1 MKKKTY
7 LLLLASV
14 FTLFF
19 AACGPEIDIDKL
31 SPEEAIEYLD
41 AKIKKHPDDAN
52 LHYQRGKTLIALGK
66 QKNHSQYFKEAIND
80 LNKAISIDP
89 DHAEYYIALGDAY
102 FSIGNTGESYTA
114 LRKALQLDENNFE
127 AHLKMGEIAYYSG
140 NHELAMENL
149 NKVTEQD
156 PNNQTALFIKGFI
169 YKEAKDTA
177 NAVFY
182 FRKLIDLYPDYEPA
196 YEELGMLYAQHRNK
210 LGLEYLNT
218 ALKLQPENINVLYAL
233 GLLYQDVEE
242 AEKANEYYA
251 KINVLDSTF
260 KYAWHNRGYL
270 EMVFYEDYPNAI
282 EFFQKALQCDPQY
295 AEAAYNLGLAYELA
309 GDKAKAKECYANA
322 EKLGYKEAK

>member
-1 MKKKTY
+1 MKKT
-7 LLLLASV
+7 LHLLFLASAITLLLA
-14 FTLFF
+14 
-19 AACGPEIDIDKL
+19 ACGSDVDIDKL
-31 SPEEAIEYLD
+31 TPEEAIEYLD
-41 AKIKKHPDDAN
+41 AQLKKHPDDAQ
-52 LHYQRGKTLIALGK
+52 LHYQRGKVLIALGK
-66 QKNHSQYFKEAIND
+66 EKMHSQYFNEAIRD
-80 LNKAISIDP
+80 LEKAVKLD
-89 DHAEYYIALGDAY
+89 DTHVEYYTALGDAY
-102 FSIGNTGESYTA
+102 FSIGNTGDSYTA

-127 AHLKMGEIAYYSG
+127 ARLKMGEIAYYSG

-169 YKEAKDTA
+169 YKENKDTA

-196 YEELGMLYAQHRNK
+196 YEELGMLYAEHRNK

-218 ALKLQPENINVLYAL
+218 ALELQPDNVNVLYGL
-233 GLLYQDVEE
+233 GMLYQDVEE

-251 KINVLDSTF
+251 RINVIDSTF

-270 EMVFYEDYPNAI
+270 EMVFYEDYNNAI

-295 AEAAYNLGLAYELA
+295 AEAAYNLGLAYELS
-309 GDKAKAKECYANA
+309 GDKAKAKECYENA
-322 EKLGYKEAK
+322 EKLGFKKQ